1 MITKRLG
8 VALALLL
15 GTAYPLRAQFTFPFT
30 IQFVPPVTVQV
41 RPGVT
46 VKYLA
51 LQRALKLKPKNAVVL
66 FAGGNG
72 LLNLQADDTI
82 APDLSQNFVVRSRA
96 KFAQKG
102 LFVAVVDTPNQIA
115 IDGNV
120 RLSAD
125 YADEMGAVI
134 QNVRGHIGSGGKV
147 WLVGTSTGTTSAASI
162 AARFPHV
169 KLTSLFPNKVNVR
182 RPDGI
187 VLTSTVTTVVT
198 GVCGKT
204 VFDANLSAINVPVL
218 VASHQSDACGCSPP
232 ASAGNVIAALTGAT
246 AKQSISF
253 TGGGPPQD
261 TDACQ
266 ALTFHGF
273 LGVEEAVVDAIAS
286 WIASH

>member
-1 MITKRLG
+1 MIAKRLG
-8 VALALLL
+8 IALLL
-15 GTAYPLRAQFTFPFT
+15 LLTMMTPLRAQYGFFI
-30 IQFVPPVTVQV
+30 IQFIPPVTVQAG
-41 RPGVT
+41 PGVT

-51 LQRALKLKPKNAVVL
+51 LQKGIRKIKPASAVIL

-72 LLNLQADDTI
+72 LLNLQPDDTI
-82 APDLSQNFVVRSRA
+82 TTNLSQNFVVRSRA
-96 KFAQKG
+96 RFAQDG
-102 LFVAVVDTPNQIA
+102 LFVAVVDTPNQTVIA
-115 IDGNV
+115 GDV

-125 YADEMGAVI
+125 YAAEMGAVI
-134 QNVRGHIGSGGKV
+134 QEVRGHIRGGGKV
-147 WLVGTSTGTTSAASI
+147 WLVGTSSGTISAASI

-169 KLTSLFPNKVNVR
+169 NLKSPFPSKINAR

-187 VLTSTVTTVVT
+187 VLTSTQTTVVA

-218 VASHQSDACGCSPP
+218 VASHQSDVCGCSPP
-232 ASAGNVIAALTGAT
+232 ANAGNVIAALTGT
-246 AKQSISF
+246 RAKQSISF

-273 LGVEEAVVDAIAS
+273 LGVENAVVDAIAS